1 MTPPIVIDPAQ
12 DPALEC
18 VVAEVGQAQLHDEAM
33 ASLLRELSHRSK
45 NLLAIVLSLA
55 AQTARHADSI
65 ESFLDKFRGRIL
77 ALSAAQDLITESDWL
92 GTPFRALV
100 RGQMLRGAR
109 LPRTKV
115 RISGDNPVLGP
126 NAALHVGL
134 AIHELITNAA
144 AHSVGPGTIG
154 IEARLVRPP
163 DGEARLL
170 IDWSEAHVGGPEP
183 APAEFGT
190 LVLEEIVPR
199 SLGGSAEI
207 VIRADR
213 VNYHLEMPADQF
225 IA

>member
-1 MTPPIVIDPAQ
+1 MTPPTVIDAEP
-12 DPALEC
+12 DPALER
-18 VVAEVGQAQLHDEAM
+18 VVAEIGEARRQDEVM
-33 ASLLRELSHRSK
+33 ASLLREVSHRSK

-55 AQTARHADSI
+55 AQTGRHADSI
-65 ESFLDKFRGRIL
+65 ESFLEKFRGRIL

-109 LPRTKV
+109 LPRTRV
-115 RISGDNPVLGP
+115 QITGDNPVLGP

-144 AHSVGPGTIG
+144 AHAVGPGTIA
-154 IEARLVRPP
+154 IQARLLAMP
-163 DGEARLL
+163 DVQPRLL

-183 APAEFGT
+183 APPEFGT

-207 VIRADR
+207 LIRANR
-213 VNYHLEMPADQF
+213 VHYHLEMPADQF